1 MLHAFAS
8 VPALNKFHAE
18 KLPKTKTKTVVMHFN
33 LKKGSGSGG
42 KSTQGIESTSTA
54 PSKILTEKHD
64 PNYEPTKE
72 EVDEY
77 AVWLG
82 MDLVKDQHFRWIATQ
97 GLKRPMLPGWKPCK
111 TPDTGEIYYFNFK
124 TGESSWD
131 HPCDFYDKNLLLE
144 EKRKRDAN
152 KKKEAN
158 EKEKDATTIAK
169 E

>member
-33 LKKGSGSGG
+33 LKKGSGCGG
-42 KSTQGIESTSTA
+42 KSTQGTESTSTA

-77 AVWLG
+77 AEADAAGADALFADDDFLG
-82 MDLVKDQHFRWIATQ
+82 GG
-97 GLKRPMLPGWKPCK
+97 GLR
-111 TPDTGEIYYFNFK
+111 
-124 TGESSWD
+124 
-131 HPCDFYDKNLLLE
+131 H
-144 EKRKRDAN
+144 RR
-152 KKKEAN
+152 
-158 EKEKDATTIAK
+158 
-169 E
+169 

>member
-1 MLHAFAS
+1 
-8 VPALNKFHAE
+8 
-18 KLPKTKTKTVVMHFN
+18 
-33 LKKGSGSGG
+33 
-42 KSTQGIESTSTA
+42 
-54 PSKILTEKHD
+54 
-64 PNYEPTKE
+64 
-72 EVDEY
+72 
-77 AVWLG
+77 
-82 MDLVKDQHFRWIATQ
+82 
-97 GLKRPMLPGWKPCK
+97 
-111 TPDTGEIYYFNFK
+111 K

>member
-1 MLHAFAS
+1 METVNAI
-8 VPALNKFHAE
+8 K
-18 KLPKTKTKTVVMHFN
+18 KL
-33 LKKGSGSGG
+33 LSSGG
-42 KSTQGIESTSTA
+42 SESYSGGNKILS
-54 PSKILTEKHD
+54 PSKYCPD
-64 PNYEPTKE
+64 YEPTKE

-144 EKRKRDAN
+144 EKRKRDVN

-158 EKEKDATTIAK
+158 EKEKDAIAK

>member
-1 MLHAFAS
+1 M
-8 VPALNKFHAE
+8 
-18 KLPKTKTKTVVMHFN
+18 
-33 LKKGSGSGG
+33 
-42 KSTQGIESTSTA
+42 
-54 PSKILTEKHD
+54 TEKHD

-144 EKRKRDAN
+144 EKRKRDVN